1 MSESEIINDLK
12 RESNDDEN
20 EQTLK
25 RTQPTF
31 EDNQVIVFFIYILKI
46 LRFLGLFFLNVYNE
60 ARFKLKI

>member
-20 EQTLK
+20 EQTLR

-31 EDNQVIVFFIYILKI
+31 EDNQVIVFCIFYKI
-46 LRFLGLFFLNVYNE
+46 KWFKVDFKIFATFFLE
-60 ARFKLKI
+60 CL